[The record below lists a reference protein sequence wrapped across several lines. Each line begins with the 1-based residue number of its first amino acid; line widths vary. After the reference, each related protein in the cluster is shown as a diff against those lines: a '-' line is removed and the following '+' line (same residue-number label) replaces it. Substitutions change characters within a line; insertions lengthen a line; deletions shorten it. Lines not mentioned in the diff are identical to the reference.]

1 MKNSSEKFN
10 KDMQNHQSRKKFVA
24 KFNLKEFGGALGD
37 WGTLI
42 PFIIGYISIVGLNP
56 AGVFLCLGI
65 TNIILGIKFNLPLPV
80 QPQKTIGTIAISQ
93 AWSPNLVISTG
104 FGTGVIWALLGF
116 TKFLEKI
123 VRKVP
128 QTAVRGIQLG
138 LGLILG
144 WTAIQLISPDIVL
157 GIISL
162 SVIIISLKFKKIPSS
177 IVLVVLGII
186 LIVLNQSISLSDIE
200 FKLPIFDFHIPRW
213 DNILWGMVVAGLA
226 QLFLTLTNVMI
237 ATVSLIKELFPEKEE
252 DVSASDL
259 ALNMGLMNIFTP
271 FLGGIPL
278 CHGSGGLA
286 SQYAFGARTGGSMI
300 LEGLLEIFLGL
311 FLSETLLSIFT
322 AFPKAILGAMLFYT
336 AFLLAK
342 ISFKDYS
349 LKTLPIIVTSAIL
362 CLIFNITIGF
372 VVGLGMYFI
381 LILVEKKLKNS
392 KERDLIL
399 K

>member
-1 MKNSSEKFN
+1 MNSSSKSTNDEKERP
-10 KDMQNHQSRKKFVA
+10 QTRKRLRA
-24 KFNLKEFGGALGD
+24 KFNLREFGGALGD

-65 TNIILGIKFNLPLPV
+65 TNIILGLKFNLPLPV
-80 QPQKTIGTIAISQ
+80 QPQKTIGTIAISRSPE
-93 AWSPNLVISTG
+93 AWSPSLVISTG
-104 FGTGVIWALLGF
+104 FGTGIIWIVLGF

-123 VRKVP
+123 VKKVP
-128 QTAVRGIQLG
+128 QVAVRGIQLG

-144 WTAIQLISPDIVL
+144 WTAIQLIGFDIIL
-157 GIISL
+157 GIVSF
-162 SVIIISLKFKKIPSS
+162 SVILISIKTKKIPSS
-177 IVLVVLGII
+177 IILVVFGII
-186 LIVLNQSISLSDIE
+186 LIIWNQSITLSDVQ
-200 FKLPIFDFHIPRW
+200 FKLPIFTFQVPQW
-213 DNILWGMVVAGLA
+213 DNLLWGMLFAGIA

-237 ATVSLIKELFPEKEE
+237 ATVSLIKELFPERGEN
-252 DVSASDL
+252 VTASDL
-259 ALNMGLMNIFTP
+259 ALNMGVMNILTP

-311 FLSETLLSIFT
+311 FLSDTLFMIFT
-322 AFPKAILGAMLFYT
+322 VFPKAILGAMLLYT

-342 ISFKDYS
+342 ISFKDY
-349 LKTLPIIVTSAIL
+349 TLRTIPIIIISAIL

-372 VVGLGMYFI
+372 VIGLVLYYIFK
-381 LILVEKKLKNS
+381 LIEKNLNA
-392 KERDLIL
+392 
-399 K
+399 